1 MNERDGV
8 SNYRRFHC
16 LLNCWFMRRSKKT
29 SKLRVTGLCTGN
41 SPVAGE
47 FPAQKASNGK
57 MWLRIIFYQ
66 NRARAFCRYFST
78 NMPQFHFY
86 FQLIWYLFANENLI
100 IILVV
105 NENDRYFSSN
115 TIATIIKLY
124 PMPIYWNYPGTI
136 PHTRDIIDI
145 ARGGMSEG
153 QILRLY
159 SDKRTTNTAEMSLRT
174 MLWNNHCNHSGHDT
188 TPHISYQAM
197 EQLTNT
203 EMSDTHSHSTELPY
217 SAFTWIWHFRELI
230 TPQRIE
236 RVCFR

>member
-1 MNERDGV
+1 MSAMASQITGV
-8 SNYRRFHC
+8 SIVCSTVGSCADQRKHQSFASLAFVQGIHRWPVNSPHKRP
-16 LLNCWFMRRSKKT
+16 
-29 SKLRVTGLCTGN
+29 VTGKCDYGLFFIEIVRVHSVGI
-41 SPVAGE
+41 
-47 FPAQKASNGK
+47 FPQ
-57 MWLRIIFYQ
+57 
-66 NRARAFCRYFST
+66 
-78 NMPQFHFY
+78 NMPQFYFY

-159 SDKRTTNTAEMSLRT
+159 SDKRTTNTAEMSRRT
-174 MLWNNHCNHSGHDT
+174 MLWNNHCNQSAHDT
-188 TPHISYQAM
+188 TPHKSYQAM
-197 EQLTNT
+197 GQLTNT
-203 EMSDTHSHSTELPY
+203 EMSDTHNHSTELP
-217 SAFTWIWHFRELI
+217 SSTFTWIWHFRELI